1 MRKLMFI
8 LSLIAA
14 PCAYAQDTSC
24 SQSQTVEAKTACLDN
39 LMKQQSH
46 CISIQDTDSKNL
58 CLAQVK
64 QQKSYCFSIQSS
76 DIRTI
81 CFDVFK

>member
-1 MRKLMFI
+1 MRKLI
-8 LSLIAA
+8 SLLSLIAA
-14 PCAYAQDTSC
+14 TLAYAQDTPC
-24 SQSQTVEAKTACLDN
+24 NQAQTVEAKTACLDN

-46 CISIQDTDSKNL
+46 CFSIQDTDSKNL

-64 QQKSYCFSIQSS
+64 QQKSYCFSIQSA

>member
-1 MRKLMFI
+1 MRKLIFL

-14 PCAYAQDTSC
+14 TCAYAQDTPC

-46 CISIQDTDSKNL
+46 CFSIQETDSKNL

-64 QQKSYCFSIQSS
+64 QQKSYCFSIRSP
-76 DIRTI
+76 DIKTI
-81 CFDVFK
+81 CFDAFK